1 MRTRRGLVASIA
13 AALVV
18 LLIILVSA
26 RHAVAR
32 ILVSQILSAASGY
45 HVSIGEMR
53 LQSDHGAF
61 LDTHVSKNGEPVL
74 DAQRVDVYYHLRDLL
89 PGSRHRF
96 GFLGVSIDRPQITI
110 IHHADGSYN
119 ITQGRPSG
127 NVAPGQTHQN
137 GTPLDYYAKIKD
149 GQATLRNDAA
159 FYKESRVIAIFNIN
173 GALSVKSDDRTHYV
187 VTGDLFDTKA
197 QPFRAAG
204 TIDYHHQFAIH
215 HLSAAAVP
223 IKAIG
228 NYIINSPAAH
238 ILAGTAKR
246 LDARAYALGVTANG
260 AVDYHV
266 SARADVSDGQMYIQG
281 LAKPLDN
288 IHGVLQVFDGGL
300 AARALGATIAGIPL
314 RVAGSIFN
322 FSDPQFFL
330 GVQGAAPLRTLKTIL
345 AFGSHYPVT
354 GNAAFQ
360 TLIEGPI
367 AAPLILVGFSA
378 PQVNYAA
385 VPLTGASG
393 VAALYQNVFS
403 IVPLRGH
410 YGPIALSAFG
420 RLQLGEHVRSEIA
433 VNYGA
438 DAASVPYL
446 NSLAPGSQITG
457 EATLHGTD
465 VRYAIDG
472 YLSDAY
478 DPMRVNAFYQLS
490 PQGTGTI
497 GPLEVS
503 SPDTGSLIASYA
515 IDRPHNSSAF
525 WASARNLRLA
535 PARAVALPGFA
546 LPGIPHIDA
555 QIASADLAGGGT
567 GSDITVAGTARATG
581 LHVANVA
588 INALDA
594 TFAGDLAN
602 VQLRHATA
610 SGPWGTFSGN
620 GAYTPRG
627 LLARGTYDGS
637 FEALQPYTGNLGAH
651 GGVHGPIA
659 LEVGPN
665 HVLVQTEGTQF
676 THAFVRGIPVE
687 SMGGTVAIDNGH
699 VNVYAGQARL
709 DGADIVVAGSLA
721 PGQTLGVESINAG
734 PQVAQ
739 TFGIPLE
746 AGSVSLVGAVGMRG
760 AMQTFSGDV
769 SVANGRAQG
778 FPLSGSSEVEYNGND
793 VHVSNATVIVDQTYG
808 ALDGDVLALHSG
820 APRYALRA
828 DVPVGDIAPVAHSL
842 HLPTY
847 GAVGTFAADLAIGGS
862 GRSPSVSGPLSIP
875 VGQINGLNFGD
886 ASTQLR
892 ADSHSVSARDGR
904 VAVGST
910 RATFA
915 ALLHGSSSVV
925 DVRSHNANLS
935 DFNDL
940 FDTGDTLAGTAPI
953 LAISVARTPGRIS
966 TSAHVDVDDF
976 RYRRLPIG
984 DTDAVWTSRDG
995 VARGSL
1001 NVGGEH
1007 GRLGVSGSV
1016 ALAPAP
1022 SVQDVIARSQ
1032 YAVHAR
1038 LRGLDLTTWLP
1049 AFGFPTVP
1057 MTGRV
1062 DANASVNGR
1071 FPHLALAGDANL
1083 KSGTFGRIPVDQLSL
1098 RAHSAPGDRVAVD
1111 DVHLSLH
1118 ALRATGG
1125 GSFGLAPSAPI
1136 ALDLS
1141 VQSSDLPGL
1150 SSNFLRTPL
1159 DVHGNLDSS
1168 ISLRGTTRAPS
1179 ALAGVDLT
1187 KATIEGVAVPQLVAS
1202 LAFNGKD
1209 IAVRNAE
1216 VSLDN
1221 GQITLAGALPLQLM
1235 PFGVGPPHAPLSLDF
1250 FSRGVE
1256 LADFAPVLPKGT
1268 SLTGVVDG
1276 RIGLGGTVGTPKI
1289 FGSLALRD
1297 GSYKSPLETA
1307 PITQTV
1313 AQMTF
1318 ENTTASLQRLHAQL
1332 GRGTLDANGT
1342 ITFDRGSA
1350 SDQVRYALDAVTKG
1364 ARLSFPTYGTG
1375 TLDSQ
1380 LHLVKTVGLAKL
1392 SGEATLS
1399 DGVIPFAALI
1409 PKSADPAATGAP
1421 AGPPINLA
1429 LDLGLTAG
1437 KNVAVRANA
1446 LGFGLDIGAKGHV
1459 GVAGTLLDPRING
1472 RFDSAGGTL
1481 TFVDHSFKVQQG
1493 SVTFDPSSGVV
1504 PQIYAVGTAHVT
1516 NPDPNPQRNP
1526 TGSADITITVSG
1538 PATNPNL
1545 NFTSDPAG
1553 YSRDQIL
1560 ALLTPLGAVTGIQF
1574 DASGNPVPQGSL
1586 AGAPAPGSGQP
1597 LPAGAVARQNGSIS
1611 VGEEA
1616 FNILNA
1622 QFAHSL
1628 LAPIENV
1635 LGGSLGLSDLNLTVG
1650 YNGTV
1655 GLSFR
1660 RPISNRLSAVYAN
1673 SFGFPSRQTFGMV
1686 YQPNEFTSAQ
1696 LTFFSQ
1702 TAPALIF
1709 NNPAV
1714 GVSYDPR
1721 VTAGQP
1727 IGGSSGFTFAINR
1740 LFP

>member
-1 MRTRRGLVASIA
+1 M
-13 AALVV
+13 
-18 LLIILVSA
+18 VSA

-74 DAQRVDVYYHLRDLL
+74 DAQRVDVYYRLRDLL

-96 GFLGVSIDRPQITI
+96 GFLGISIDHPLITI
-110 IHHADGSYN
+110 IHHSDGSYN
-119 ITQGRPSG
+119 ISQGRPSG
-127 NVAPGQTHQN
+127 NIAPGQSRQN

-159 FYKESRVIAIFNIN
+159 YYKESRTLSVFNIN
-173 GALSVKSDDRTHYV
+173 GALSVKSDERTHYLL
-187 VTGDLFDTKA
+187 TGDLLDIKA

-238 ILAGTAKR
+238 ILAGTAKH
-246 LDARAYALGVTANG
+246 LDARAYALGVTPNG

-266 SARADVSDGQMYIQG
+266 SARADVSDGQMYING
-281 LAKPLDN
+281 LAKPLAN

-330 GVQGAAPLRTLKTIL
+330 GVQGAASLRTLKTIL
-345 AFGSHYPVT
+345 AFGSHYPVSGDAT
-354 GNAAFQ
+354 FD

-367 AAPLILVGFSA
+367 SSPLILVGFSA

-385 VPLTGASG
+385 IPLTAASG

-410 YGPIALSAFG
+410 YGAIALSAFG
-420 RLQLGEHVRSEIA
+420 RLQLGEHVKSEIA
-433 VNYGA
+433 LNYGA
-438 DAASVPYL
+438 DSAQIPYL
-446 NSLAPGSQITG
+446 NSLAPGSQIDG
-457 EATLHGTD
+457 EATLRGTD

-478 DPMRVNAFYQLS
+478 DPMRVNAFYRLS

-503 SPDTGSLIASYA
+503 SPTTGSLVASYA
-515 IDRPHNSSAF
+515 LDRPHNSSAF

-535 PARAVALPGFA
+535 PARAAAFPGFS
-546 LPGIPHIDA
+546 LPAVPNIDA

-581 LHVANVA
+581 MHVANIG
-588 INALDA
+588 INSLDA
-594 TFAGDLAN
+594 TFAGNLAD

-620 GAYTPRG
+620 GAYTSRG

-637 FEALQPYTGNLGAH
+637 FEALAPFTGNIGAH
-651 GGVHGPIA
+651 GGVHGPVA
-659 LEVGPN
+659 VEVGPN
-665 HVLVQTEGTQF
+665 HVLVQTDGTRF
-676 THAFVRGIPVE
+676 TNASVRGIPIQ
-687 SMGGTVAIDNGH
+687 SMGGTVAVDGGH
-699 VNVYAGQARL
+699 INVYAGQARL
-709 DGADIVVAGSLA
+709 DGADVLAAGSLA
-721 PGQTLGVESINAG
+721 PGQTLGIESINAG

-739 TFGIPLE
+739 TFGVPLQR
-746 AGSVSLVGAVGMRG
+746 GSVSLVGSVGMRG
-760 AMQTFSGDV
+760 SLQTFSGGV
-769 SVANGRAQG
+769 SVANGIAQG
-778 FPLSGSSEVEYNGND
+778 FPLSGSSEVAYNGND

-808 ALDGDVLALHSG
+808 ALEGDVLALHSG

-828 DVPVGDIAPVAHSL
+828 TVPVGDIAPVARSL

-847 GAVGTFAADLAIGGS
+847 GTVGTFAANVAIGGS
-862 GRSPSVSGPLSIP
+862 GSAPSVSGPLWIP

-886 ASTQLR
+886 AHTQLA
-892 ADSHSVSARDGR
+892 ADAHRISARDGS
-904 VAVGST
+904 VGVGST

-915 ALLHGSSSVV
+915 ALLQGNSSVV
-925 DVRSHNANLS
+925 DVRARNANLA

-940 FDTGDTLAGTAPI
+940 FDTGDTLAGSAPI
-953 LAISVARTPGRIS
+953 IAISVARTPGRIS
-966 TSAHVDVDDF
+966 TSAHVDIDDF
-976 RYRRLPIG
+976 RYRRLPLG

-995 VARGSL
+995 IAQGSL

-1022 SVQDVIARSQ
+1022 TVQEVVARSQ

-1062 DANASVNGR
+1062 DANASINGR
-1071 FPHLALAGDANL
+1071 FPRLALAGDANL
-1083 KSGTFGRIPVDQLSL
+1083 QSGTFGRIPVDQLSL
-1098 RAHSAPGDRVAVD
+1098 RAHSAPGDRIAID
-1111 DVHLSLH
+1111 DIHFSLH
-1118 ALRATGG
+1118 ALRASGG

-1136 ALDLS
+1136 ALDLA

-1159 DVHGNLDSS
+1159 NVHGNLDSS
-1168 ISLRGTTRAPS
+1168 ISLRGTTRRPS
-1179 ALAGVDLT
+1179 VLAGVDLT

-1202 LAFNGKD
+1202 LAFNGSD

-1216 VSLDN
+1216 LSLEK

-1235 PFGVGPPHAPLSLDF
+1235 PFGIGPPRAPLSLDF

-1256 LADFAPVLPKGT
+1256 LADFVPVLPKGT
-1268 SLTGVVDG
+1268 NLSGVLDG
-1276 RIGLGGTVGTPKI
+1276 RIALGGTVGTPKI
-1289 FGSLALRD
+1289 FGSIGLSN
-1297 GSYKSPLETA
+1297 GSYSSPFETA

-1318 ENTTASLQRLHAQL
+1318 QNTTATLQRLHAQL
-1332 GRGTLDANGT
+1332 GHGTLDASGT
-1342 ITFDRGSA
+1342 VAFDRGSA
-1350 SDQVRYALDAVTKG
+1350 KDQIRYALDAVTKS
-1364 ARLSFPTYGTG
+1364 ARLSFPAYGTG

-1392 SGEATLS
+1392 SGQATLT
-1399 DGVIPFAALI
+1399 DGVIPFSALI
-1409 PKSADPAATGAP
+1409 PKSANPTASAAP
-1421 AGPPINLA
+1421 AGPPVNLA

-1446 LGFGLDIGAKGHV
+1446 LGFGLDIGVKGETA
-1459 GVAGTLLDPRING
+1459 VAGTLLEPRISG

-1481 TFVDHSFKVQQG
+1481 TFVDHRFKVQQG
-1493 SVTFDPSSGVV
+1493 FVTFDPASGVI

-1597 LPAGAVARQNGSIS
+1597 LPPGAVARQNGSIS

-1660 RPISNRLSAVYAN
+1660 RPISARLSAVYAN
-1673 SFGFPSRQTFGMV
+1673 SFGFPSRQTFGAV

-1696 LTFFSQ
+1696 LTFFTQ